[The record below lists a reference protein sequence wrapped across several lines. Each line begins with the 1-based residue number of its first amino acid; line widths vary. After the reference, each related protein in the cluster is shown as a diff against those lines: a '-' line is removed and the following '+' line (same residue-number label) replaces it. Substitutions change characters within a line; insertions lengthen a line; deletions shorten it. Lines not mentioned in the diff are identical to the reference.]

1 MYHGAILKNPID
13 ISFVVIGYN
22 EGKTL
27 RGCLESVRE
36 AELNS
41 ISYEIIYVDGGSCDD
56 SMVIASDFGV
66 DLLLGG
72 ERRRKAAENRNLG
85 AMNSKGKFI
94 QFLDGDMKV
103 DRAWAAL
110 AYTFINKN
118 KNAASACG
126 YIHETGNG
134 FFKRVLEIDWVHKAG
149 EVDYCGGAALWRKDI
164 FLKAGGFPEDVSYGE
179 EPCLCWKVRNE
190 LGMKIFLLDQQMVTH
205 DLGFSGI
212 GDYWRRSIRCGET
225 YFEVASLYYNSRDRL
240 FFKETISNFFWSGF
254 ILISLLLMVVG
265 PHLPRISITIFLF
278 MVLSRK
284 SIQEF
289 RKGHALSVSIIYAV
303 YIYFSKLP
311 LALGGL
317 IWLLKSL
324 KQGKSTFQ
332 NSFQNTTPKEFK
344 KST

>member
-1 MYHGAILKNPID
+1 LKNPID

-27 RGCLESVRE
+27 RGCLESIRE
-36 AELNS
+36 VELNS

-56 SMVIASDFGV
+56 SMVIARNFGV

-72 ERRRKAAENRNLG
+72 EHRRKAAENRNLG
-85 AMNSKGKFI
+85 AMHSKGKFI

-103 DRAWAAL
+103 DRAWAAP
-110 AYTFINKN
+110 AYAFINEN
-118 KNAASACG
+118 HNAASACG

-149 EVDYCGGAALWRKDI
+149 EADYCGGAALWRKDI
-164 FLKAGGFPEDVSYGE
+164 FLKAGGFPEYVSYGE
-179 EPCLCWKVRNE
+179 EPCLCWKIRNE

-225 YFEVASLYYNSRDRL
+225 YSEIASRFYHSSDRL
-240 FFKETISNFFWSGF
+240 YLKESISNFLWAGF
-254 ILISLLLMVVG
+254 IMICLVLILTG
-265 PHLPRISITIFLF
+265 PHGLRLPIILCIILIL
-278 MVLSRK
+278 MRK
-284 SIQEF
+284 SIQIF
-289 RKGHALSVSIIYAV
+289 HRGNDLCVSILYSFH
-303 YIYFSKLP
+303 IYFSKLP

-317 IWLLKSL
+317 VWLARSFKY
-324 KQGKSTFQ
+324 GKSA
-332 NSFQNTTPKEFK
+332 
-344 KST
+344 